1 MVRQKM
7 YRRIQQRK
15 EQGASISEIARE
27 LDMDRKTAAKYYHM
41 EPDGYREYCAA
52 AAERS
57 KRVAQH
63 HGEILELYEANGFTR
78 LNMAAVYD
86 YLTERHGE
94 VPYTEKTLRNYIGYL
109 KENGTLVFR
118 DRTRMFQKV
127 PKMPLGRQL
136 QVDFG
141 QWVCPSGLKLWIF
154 SAVLSASRY
163 KYMAFAARPFRTL
176 DVVGHLLD
184 CFAHLGGLVEELVID
199 QDALLVA
206 SENSG
211 EIIYTKQF
219 GQFIDEMG
227 LSMYVC
233 RKADP
238 QSKGKVENTIK
249 YVKYNFLAIRDF
261 EDLESAAGSLR
272 KWLDRRA
279 NGAISQATKC
289 IPREMLAEEREHFR
303 PLRNSIFRKDTLA
316 GREPRLVNEHCY
328 ISVGGNQ
335 YSVPSV
341 YRGRSVEIYR
351 TAVTLFVFDENSGI
365 QLAEHAVASIPG
377 SMVTD
382 RAHFRSTEHSAAQL
396 RQQARALVDHPL
408 WRRFERENAQAFPR
422 YTRDQAIEAK
432 RYFSAELEA
441 EVLCAALEFCLEN
454 RTFSYASLKDTY
466 QAFLSEAEQK
476 EVQNSLPLL
485 SLTLPSVDVTQ
496 RSLATY
502 QNIIADGGT
511 R

>member
-41 EPDGYREYCAA
+41 GPEGYREYCVA

-63 HGEILELYEANGFTR
+63 HDEILELYEANGFTR

-86 YLTERHGE
+86 YLTECYGQ
-94 VPYTEKTLRNYIGYL
+94 VPYTEKTLRNYIRYL
-109 KENGTLVFR
+109 RENGTLVFR
-118 DRTRMFQKV
+118 DRVRMFQKV
-127 PKMPLGRQL
+127 SQMPFGRQL

-141 QWVCPSGLKLWIF
+141 EWVCPSGLKLWIF

-163 KYMAFAARPFRTL
+163 KYMAFASRPFRTL

-184 CFAHLGGLVEELVID
+184 CFAHLGGVVEELVID

-211 EIIYTKQF
+211 QIIYTKQF

-227 LSMYVC
+227 LAMYVC

-261 EDLESAAGSLR
+261 DDVESAARSLR

-289 IPREMLAEEREHFR
+289 IPREMLEEEREHLR
-303 PLRNSIFRKDTLA
+303 PLRNSIFGKETLA
-316 GREPRLVNEHCY
+316 GREPRAVNEHSY

-335 YSVPSV
+335 YSVPSA

-351 TAVTLFVFDENSGI
+351 TAATLFVFDQNSGTQI
-365 QLAEHAVASIPG
+365 AEHAVATIPG
-377 SMVTD
+377 TMVTD
-382 RAHFRSTEHSAAQL
+382 RAHFRSKEHSAAQL
-396 RQQARALVDHPL
+396 RQQARALVDHEL
-408 WRRFERENAQAFPR
+408 WRRFERENAQTFPR
-422 YTRDQAIEAK
+422 YIRDQAIEAK
-432 RYFSAELEA
+432 RYFSGELEG
-441 EVLCAALEFCLEN
+441 EILCAALEFCLEN
-454 RTFSYASLKDTY
+454 RTLSYASLKDTY
-466 QAFLSEAEQK
+466 QTFFTEAEQD
-476 EVQNSLPLL
+476 EVQSSPPVL

-502 QNIIADGGT
+502 QNIIAGGGT

>member
-7 YRRIQQRK
+7 YRRIQRRK

-27 LDMDRKTAAKYYHM
+27 LDLDRKTAAKYYHM
-41 EPDGYREYCAA
+41 DPEGYREYCVGAG
-52 AAERS
+52 ERG

-63 HGEILELYEANGFTR
+63 HSEILELYEANGFTR

-86 YLTERHGE
+86 YLTERYGE
-94 VPYTEKTLRNYIGYL
+94 VPYTEKTLRNYVRYL
-109 KENGTLVFR
+109 RENGTLVFR
-118 DRTRMFQKV
+118 DRVRTFEKV
-127 PKMPLGRQL
+127 PQMPFGRQL

-141 QWVCPSGLKLWIF
+141 EWVCPGGLKLWIF

-163 KYMAFAARPFRTL
+163 KYLAFAAKPFRTL
-176 DVVGHLLD
+176 DAIGLLLD

-211 EIIYTKQF
+211 EIIYTRQF

-227 LSMYVC
+227 LAMYVC

-261 EDLESAAGSLR
+261 DDLESATRSLR

-289 IPREMLAEEREHFR
+289 IPNEMLEEEREHLR
-303 PLRNSIFRKDTLA
+303 PLRNSIFRKETLA
-316 GREPRLVNEHCY
+316 GRQPRLVNEHSY

-341 YRGRSVEIYR
+341 YRSRSVEIYR
-351 TAVTLFVFDENSGI
+351 TALTLFVYDQNSGTQI
-365 QLAEHAVASIPG
+365 AEHAVAAIPG
-377 SMVTD
+377 TMVTD

-396 RQQARALVDHPL
+396 RQHARGLVDHSL

-432 RYFSAELEA
+432 RYFSAALEG

-466 QAFLSEAEQK
+466 QAFLSEIEQD
-476 EVQNSLPLL
+476 EVQSSPPVL

-496 RSLATY
+496 RSLQTY
-502 QNIIADGGT
+502 QNIVAGGGT

>member
-27 LDMDRKTAAKYYHM
+27 LDMDRKTVAKYYHM
-41 EPDGYREYCAA
+41 GPDGYREYCAA
-52 AAERS
+52 ATERG

-63 HGEILELYEANGFTR
+63 RGEILELYEANGFAQ

-86 YLTERHGE
+86 YLVERHGR
-94 VPYTEKTLRNYIGYL
+94 VPYTEKTLRNYIRYL
-109 KENGTLVFR
+109 RENGTLVFS
-118 DRTRMFQKV
+118 DRTRMFLKV
-127 PKMPLGRQL
+127 PEMPFGKQL
-136 QVDFG
+136 QLDFG
-141 QWVCPSGLKLWIF
+141 EWVCRSGLKLWIF

-176 DVVGHLLD
+176 DVIEHLLD
-184 CFAHLGGLVEELVID
+184 CFGHLGGLVEELVID

-211 EIIYTKQF
+211 EIIFTKQF
-219 GQFIDEMG
+219 AQFIDEMG
-227 LSMYVC
+227 LGMYVC

-249 YVKYNFLAIRDF
+249 YGKHNFLAIRDF
-261 EDLESAAGSLR
+261 ENLESAARALS
-272 KWLDRRA
+272 KWLERRA

-289 IPREMLAEEREHFR
+289 IPRELLKEEREHLL

-316 GREPRLVNEHCY
+316 GREPRLVNEHSY

-351 TAVTLFVFDENSGI
+351 TTTTLFIFDENSGI
-365 QLAEHAVASIPG
+365 QVAEHAVAAIPG
-377 SMVTD
+377 TMVTD

-396 RQQARALVDHPL
+396 RQQARGLVDNSL

-432 RYFSAELEA
+432 RYFSGELEE

-466 QAFLSEAEQK
+466 QAFLSEFEQA
-476 EVQNSLPLL
+476 EVQSSLPVL
-485 SLTLPSVDVTQ
+485 SLTIPSVDVTH

-502 QNIIADGGT
+502 QKVIATGGN